1 MRLSSDVVVCPKYD
15 VKWQPIGRLYLVDLV
30 DDDDDDDVVFDR
42 KGNDDDDDDDDDEV
56 EPPLVILEN
65 FWRDVVV
72 VVVVPTAVLSAIA
85 GKEEDDPFLVLH
97 TFFLFPTT
105 RLVLMAHRLV
115 IIRAAEP
122 VKYPMVKNLTAVVE

>member
-30 DDDDDDDVVFDR
+30 DEDDDDDDDVVFDR
-42 KGNDDDDDDDDDEV
+42 KGNDDDDDDDDEV

-65 FWRDVVV
+65 FWRDVV

-115 IIRAAEP
+115 TIRAAEP